1 MYNAE
6 EALVESIH
14 NSGKD
19 LIYFATRYIALTKLA
34 EKQLSQGNI
43 IGHETKAMAE
53 ELAYSYSKLTET
65 DLKAE
70 ANTLHSLLK
79 SVIAK
84 RNTSPDKKYD
94 ENTIRALLQARSI
107 PEKVINKIAQMYA
120 YDLQT
125 AYEKGLKDE

>member
-19 LIYFATRYIALTKLA
+19 MIYFATRYIALTKLA

-70 ANTLHSLLK
+70 ANTFHSLLK

-94 ENTIRALLQARSI
+94 ENTIRALLSARRV
-107 PEKVINKIAQMYA
+107 PEKIINKIAQMYA

-125 AYEKGLKDE
+125 AYEKGLRD

>member
-19 LIYFATRYIALTKLA
+19 LIYFAVRLIALSQLA
-34 EKQLSQGNI
+34 NKQLSQGNI
-43 IGHETKAMAE
+43 VGHETKAMAE

-84 RNTSPDKKYD
+84 RNKSPDTKYD
-94 ENTIRALLQARSI
+94 EGTIRALLSARRV
-107 PEKVINKIAQMYA
+107 PEKIINKIAQMYA

-125 AYEKGLKDE
+125 AYEKGLNDE